1 MERAVGSSCKNS
13 ARKVNQFYGELF
25 AVVNPAKRPFASKLD
40 EDDLVVSTSVQRE
53 NERFQCIRKGKGF

>member
-25 AVVNPAKRPFASKLD
+25 AVANPAKLFASKLD
-40 EDDLVVSTSVQRE
+40 EDDLVVSTSIQRE